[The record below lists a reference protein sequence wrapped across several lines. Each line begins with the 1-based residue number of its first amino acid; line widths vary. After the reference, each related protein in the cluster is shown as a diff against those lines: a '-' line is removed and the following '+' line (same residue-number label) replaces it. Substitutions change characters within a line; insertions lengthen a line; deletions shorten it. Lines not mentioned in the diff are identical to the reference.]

1 MFIPYRFLLFYTN
14 ATITLYKILACINIT
29 DINHS
34 IHEALQ
40 IKKSAE
46 NSKNSFNFPTAYL
59 FLFNPHAEVKFP

>member
-34 IHEALQ
+34 IHEKSCD
-40 IKKSAE
+40 ITMKSIDKSTPDKK
-46 NSKNSFNFPTAYL
+46 
-59 FLFNPHAEVKFP
+59 VC